1 MHLARAGRTA
11 VAVLLGGVLVGA
23 AARGADALELGLPI
37 DCTVGTSCFI
47 QKYPDAEPGPAA
59 RDYACGRLVGDGH
72 KGTDIRI
79 TGLQAMARGVAVRAA
94 TAGTVRAVRDGMADV
109 DVRQAGRQAVRQREC
124 GNAVVLSHRDGW
136 ETQYCH
142 MRKGSVAV
150 RSGQL
155 VAAGVQLGLVGLS
168 GLTQYPHL
176 HFEVRRGEQV
186 VDPFVGLTGSQ
197 GCGATRRPLWS
208 KAAAA
213 MLGYRPSGL
222 LLAGFH
228 SGPVTLDGIERGDY
242 RSENLPAA
250 APALVYWVR
259 ISGLLAGDVSVLRL
273 RGPSGKPLASDQS
286 EPAAAAKL
294 QWMVFIGL
302 KRPGT
307 AWPAGAYGGGF
318 ELWRDGRLVLFDR
331 RALQIE

>member
-11 VAVLLGGVLVGA
+11 VLLGGVLVGA
-23 AARGADALELGLPI
+23 TAHGEEALELGLPI
-37 DCTVGTSCFI
+37 DCTVGKSCFI

-59 RDYACGRLVGDGH
+59 RDYACGHLVGDGH
-72 KGTDIRI
+72 TGTDFRI
-79 TGLQAMARGVAVRAA
+79 TGLKAMARGVAVRASA
-94 TAGTVRAVRDGMADV
+94 AGTVRAVRDGMADV
-109 DVRQAGRQAVRQREC
+109 DVRQAGRPAVRQREC

-150 RSGQL
+150 RSGEP
-155 VAAGVQLGLVGLS
+155 VAAGAQLGLVGLS
-168 GLTQYPHL
+168 GLTQFPHL

-197 GCGATRRPLWS
+197 GCRATRRPLWS
-208 KAAAA
+208 KTAGAT
-213 MLGYRPSGL
+213 LGYRPSGL

-228 SGPVTLDGIERGDY
+228 AATVTLDGIERGDY
-242 RSENLPAA
+242 RAEKLPTI
-250 APALVYWVR
+250 APVLVYWVR
-259 ISGLLAGDVSVLRL
+259 ISGLLPGDVTEIRL
-273 RGPSGKPLASDQS
+273 RAPNGKLLASDHS
-286 EPAAAAKL
+286 KPAAAAKL
-294 QWMVFIGL
+294 QWMRFIGR

-307 AWPAGAYGGGF
+307 AWPAGAYGGAF

-331 RALQIE
+331 RTLLVE